1 VGGVLLQS
9 SLLLGQSA
17 EARSYGLFFFCGTA
31 VLYMGQSLTTGKG
44 TRSRW
49 IWAFIAHLALCQTHY
64 LGIVF
69 SGMAALSR
77 YLSMGSNR
85 SQTLKTSPEIASWIV
100 SLPLYIFFI
109 NKQSSHLNTWPKA
122 NGIHELLGSYVDSIN
137 PLFFTI
143 PFILALF
150 LNPPLK
156 KEYFIEPEN
165 NTNKF
170 LLLSSILWISIPA
183 FVWLLSYLTPLNLFK
198 DRYFIPKESGWMI
211 LTAMVMAR
219 LPFNR
224 SNSSKTLFPAGA
236 CILLGV
242 GILSLST
249 KRQLFSIN
257 PARNYYHWL
266 IAEKEIFNKDIPI
279 VFSGDP
285 SFFPNS
291 FLFSGQSYFLIDDKE
306 QNILY
311 KKFSKKIRVIDS
323 EEMNHF
329 KQFILITE
337 HLEKDQFLK
346 NGFILEKKEPFHK
359 FLPLFLH
366 RFRTPRKHQA
376 MP

>member
-1 VGGVLLQS
+1 
-9 SLLLGQSA
+9 
-17 EARSYGLFFFCGTA
+17 
-31 VLYMGQSLTTGKG
+31 
-44 TRSRW
+44 
-49 IWAFIAHLALCQTHY
+49 
-64 LGIVF
+64 
-69 SGMAALSR
+69 MAALSR

-257 PARNYYHWL
+257 RSQL
-266 IAEKEIFNKDIPI
+266 
-279 VFSGDP
+279 
-285 SFFPNS
+285 
-291 FLFSGQSYFLIDDKE
+291 
-306 QNILY
+306 
-311 KKFSKKIRVIDS
+311 
-323 EEMNHF
+323 
-329 KQFILITE
+329 
-337 HLEKDQFLK
+337 
-346 NGFILEKKEPFHK
+346 
-359 FLPLFLH
+359 LPLVN
-366 RFRTPRKHQA
+366 R
-376 MP
+376 